1 MLDLNSLLGAVDVPA
16 DWVGLRYVREN
27 TVYRVIRDGKP
38 ELNDRRSSRGI
49 MVEVLVDGHF
59 AYAATSRLD
68 SAGIRQAAENAYG
81 VARACAGYGIHSF
94 TDQVRPKAI
103 GSYNSSYGLAQD
115 AISPADLNHLLIRAT
130 ERLKVSDK
138 VVTTNAMARIVD
150 VDSHFVS
157 SNGSDVTQKILAVSA
172 DYTAVAQ
179 DGPVTQKR
187 TDGGLLAKSHQAGM
201 EVFDEEA
208 VLARCSVIGNEA
220 VELLSAE
227 ECPDESTTLVL
238 APDQMMLQIHESVG
252 HPLEIDRIL
261 GDERNYAGSSFVRP
275 EDFGSL
281 QYGSSL
287 MNIVFDPAVQNQ
299 MASYAFD
306 DGGLKAEKAHIIK
319 DGILLRGLGGAE
331 SQVRSGLPGVA
342 DFRASSWDRAPIDR
356 MANLNLEPGESSFD
370 DIIGAV
376 ERGVFMRSNR
386 SWSIDDYRNKFQFGC
401 EYGKLIENGQLTRTL
416 RNPNYR
422 GISSSFWN
430 NLGMVGDHDT
440 FEIYGTPFCGKG
452 EPNQII
458 RVGHAS
464 PVCLFEN
471 VDVFGGA

>member
-1 MLDLNSLLGAVDVPA
+1 LDLNALLANVDVPA

-27 TVYRVIRDGKP
+27 TTFRMIRDGKP
-38 ELNDRRSSRGI
+38 EVNNRDSTRGV
-49 MVEVLVDGHF
+49 MVELLVDGYF

-68 SAGIRQAAENAYG
+68 SLGIQQAAEC
-81 VARACAGYGIHSF
+81 ACKIASAGASYGIHSF
-94 TDQVRPKAI
+94 TDQVRPEAR
-103 GSYNSSYGLAQD
+103 GSYRSSYSLAQD
-115 AISPADLNHLLIRAT
+115 AISVADLNHLLIRAT

-150 VDSHFVS
+150 ADFRFVS
-157 SNGSDVTQKILAVSA
+157 SNGSDIRQQFLVVSA
-172 DYTAVAQ
+172 DYSAVAQ
-179 DGPVTQKR
+179 DGPVIQKR
-187 TDGGLLAKSHQAGM
+187 TDGGMLAKSHQTGM
-201 EVFDEEA
+201 EVFDESL
-208 VLARCSVIGNEA
+208 VLDRCSVIGSEA

-227 ECPDESTTLVL
+227 ECPDEISSLVL

-261 GDERNYAGSSFVRP
+261 GDERNYAGWSFVRA
-275 EDFGSL
+275 EDFGNL

-287 MNIVFDPAVQNQ
+287 MNISFDPTVRNQ

-306 DGGLKAEKAHIIK
+306 DGGLKAEKAYIIK

-331 SQVRSGLPGVA
+331 SQLRSGIPGVA
-342 DFRASSWDRAPIDR
+342 DFRASSWNRAPVDR
-356 MANLNLEPGESSFD
+356 MANLNLEPGKSSFE
-370 DIIGAV
+370 DIIGSV
-376 ERGVFMRSNR
+376 ERGVYMCSNR

-401 EYGKLIENGQLTRTL
+401 EYGQLIENGKLTKLL

-430 NLGMVGDHDT
+430 SLKMVGNRDT

-452 EPNQII
+452 EPNQLI

-471 VDVFGGA
+471 IDVFGGA

>member
-1 MLDLNSLLGAVDVPA
+1 MDLNKLLGAVDVPA

-27 TVYRVIRDGKP
+27 TVHRVVRDGKP
-38 ELNDRRSSRGI
+38 EANDCCSTRGI

-68 SAGIRQAAENAYG
+68 PPGIQRAAERAFG
-81 VARACAGYGIHSF
+81 IARACAGYGIYSF
-94 TDQVRPKAI
+94 TDQVRPQAS
-103 GSYNSSYGLAQD
+103 GSYHSSYSLAQD
-115 AISPADLNHLLIRAT
+115 AISPADLNHLLIKAT

-138 VVTTNAMARIVD
+138 IVTTNAMARIVD
-150 VDSHFVS
+150 ADMHFVS
-157 SNGSDVTQKILAVSA
+157 SNGSDITQKLLAVSA

-187 TDGGLLAKSHQAGM
+187 TDGGLLAKSHQVGM
-201 EVFDEEA
+201 EVFDEEL
-208 VLARCSVIGNEA
+208 VLARCSAVGSEA
-220 VELLSAE
+220 VELLTAE

-261 GDERNYAGSSFVRP
+261 GDERNYAGSSFVRA
-275 EDFGSL
+275 EDFGTL

-287 MNIVFDPAVQNQ
+287 MNITFDPTVQNEL
-299 MASYAFD
+299 ASYAFD
-306 DGGLKAEKAHIIK
+306 DGGLKAEKAFIIK
-319 DGILLRGLGGAE
+319 DGVLLRGLGGAE
-331 SQVRSGLPGVA
+331 SQNRSGISGVA
-342 DFRASSWDRAPIDR
+342 DFRASSWNRAPIDR
-356 MANLNLEPGESSFD
+356 MANLNLEPGESDFD
-370 DIIGAV
+370 EIIGSV
-376 ERGVFMRSNR
+376 ERGVLMRSNR

-401 EYGKLIENGQLTRTL
+401 EYGKLIENGKLTKTL

-430 NLGMVGDHDT
+430 SLKMVGNRDT
-440 FEIYGTPFCGKG
+440 FEVFGTPFCGKG

-464 PVCLFEN
+464 PVCLFEH

>member
-1 MLDLNSLLGAVDVPA
+1 MDLNKLLAAVDVAA

-27 TVYRVIRDGKP
+27 TVFRVVRDGKP
-38 ELNDRRSSRGI
+38 EANDRVSTRGL

-68 SAGIRQAAENAYG
+68 PAGVQEAAERALG
-81 VARACAGYGIHSF
+81 IARACAGYGIYSF
-94 TDQVRPKAI
+94 SDQVRPQAR
-103 GSYNSSYGLAQD
+103 GNYTSSYRQSQD
-115 AISPADLNHLLIRAT
+115 AISPADLSHLLIKAT

-138 VVTTNAMARIVD
+138 IVTTNAMARIVD

-157 SNGSDVTQKILAVSA
+157 SNGSDLAQDFLVVSA
-172 DYTAVAQ
+172 DYSAVAQ

-187 TDGGLLAKSHQAGM
+187 TDGGLLAKTYQAGM

-208 VLARCSVIGNEA
+208 VLGRCATIGNEA
-220 VELLSAE
+220 LELLSAE
-227 ECPDESTTLVL
+227 ECPDENTTLVL

-252 HPLEIDRIL
+252 HPLELDRIL
-261 GDERNYAGSSFVRP
+261 GDERNYAGYSFVRP

-281 QYGSSL
+281 RYGSSL
-287 MNIVFDPAVQNQ
+287 MNIVFDPDVQNQ
-299 MASYAFD
+299 VASYAFD
-306 DGGLKAEKAHIIK
+306 DGGLAAEKAHIIK

-331 SQVRSGLPGVA
+331 SQLRSGIPGVA
-342 DFRASSWDRAPIDR
+342 DFRASGWNRAPIDR

-370 DIIGAV
+370 EIIGSV

-401 EYGKLIENGQLTRTL
+401 EYAKLIENGKLTRTL

-430 NLGMVGDHDT
+430 SLGMVGNEDT
-440 FEIYGTPFCGKG
+440 LEVYGTPFCGKG

-464 PVCLFEN
+464 PACVFEN
-471 VDVFGGA
+471 VDVFAGA

>member
-1 MLDLNSLLGAVDVPA
+1 MDLNALLASVDVPA
-16 DWVGLRYVREN
+16 DWVGLRYVCEN
-27 TVYRVIRDGKP
+27 TSFRVVRDGKP
-38 ELNDRRSSRGI
+38 EINNRNSTRGV
-49 MVEVLVDGHF
+49 MVELLVGGHF

-68 SAGIRQAAENAYG
+68 SLGIQQAAERAYEI
-81 VARACAGYGIHSF
+81 ASAGADYGIHSF
-94 TDQVRPKAI
+94 TDQVRPEAR
-103 GSYNSSYGLAQD
+103 GSYRSSYRLAQD
-115 AISPADLNHLLIRAT
+115 AISAADLNHLLIRAT

-138 VVTTNAMARIVD
+138 VVSTNAMARIVD
-150 VDSHFVS
+150 ADFHFVS
-157 SNGSDVTQKILAVSA
+157 SNGSDITQQFLTVSA
-172 DYTAVAQ
+172 DYTAIAQ
-179 DGPVTQKR
+179 NGPVIQKR
-187 TDGGLLAKSHQAGM
+187 TDGGMLANSHQTGM
-201 EVFDEEA
+201 EVFDESL
-208 VLARCSVIGNEA
+208 VLDRCSVIGSEA
-220 VELLSAE
+220 VELLDAE
-227 ECPDESTTLVL
+227 QCSDEITFLVL

-261 GDERNYAGSSFVRP
+261 GDERNYAGWSFVRA
-275 EDFGSL
+275 EDFGHL

-287 MNIVFDPAVQNQ
+287 MNISFDPTVRKQ

-306 DGGLKAEKAHIIK
+306 DGGMQAEKAYIIK

-331 SQVRSGLPGVA
+331 SQVRSGVPGVA
-342 DFRASSWDRAPIDR
+342 DFRASGWNRAPIDR
-356 MANLNLEPGESSFD
+356 MANLNLEPGESSFEQ
-370 DIIGAV
+370 IIGSV
-376 ERGVFMRSNR
+376 ERGVYMRSNR

-401 EYGKLIENGQLTRTL
+401 EYGQLIENGKLTKLL

-430 NLGMVGDHDT
+430 SLKMVGNRDT

-452 EPNQII
+452 EPNQLI

>member
-1 MLDLNSLLGAVDVPA
+1 MDLNALLAAVDVPA

-27 TVYRVIRDGKP
+27 SVFRMIRDGKP
-38 ELNDRRSSRGI
+38 EANDRCSTRGI

-59 AYAATSRLD
+59 AYAASNRLD
-68 SAGIRQAAENAYG
+68 SRGIQQAAQSAFG
-81 VARACAGYGIHSF
+81 IARACAGFGIHSF
-94 TDQVRPKAI
+94 TDQVRPEAR
-103 GSYNSSYGLAQD
+103 GSYKSSYRLAQD
-115 AISPADLNHLLIRAT
+115 AISPADLNHLLIKAT
-130 ERLKVSDK
+130 ERLRVSDK

-150 VDSHFVS
+150 MDSHLVS
-157 SNGSDVTQKILAVSA
+157 SNGSDVAQKILAVSA

-201 EVFDEEA
+201 EVFDEGA
-208 VLARCSVIGNEA
+208 VLERCAVIGNEA

-252 HPLEIDRIL
+252 HPLELDRIL

-275 EDFGSL
+275 EDFGNL
-281 QYGSSL
+281 QYGSKL
-287 MNIVFDPAVQNQ
+287 MNIVFDASVQNQ
-299 MASYAFD
+299 LASYAFD
-306 DGGLKAEKAHIIK
+306 DGGLKAEQAHIIK

-331 SQVRSGLPGVA
+331 SQLRSGIPGVA

-356 MANLNLEPGESSFD
+356 MANLNLEAGESSFD
-370 DIIGAV
+370 EIIGSV
-376 ERGVFMRSNR
+376 ERGVFMSSNR

-401 EYGKLIENGQLTRTL
+401 EYGKLIENGKLTRTL

-430 NLGMVGDHDT
+430 NLGMVGDMGT
-440 FEIYGTPFCGKG
+440 FEVFGTPFCGKG

-471 VDVFGGA
+471 VNVFGGA